1 MADGGSAGCG
11 NVGQAGDDD
20 LDIDVLDESS
30 SDSFKVNQVQ
40 RTGMGPKPE
49 TARAILTMLI

>member
-11 NVGQAGDDD
+11 NVGQAGDGD

-30 SDSFKVNQVQ
+30 LDCFKVNQVE